1 MEIKFTKNTLVKLL
15 TVALLLIFSSL
26 SSKAI
31 DRGYDGQTPL
41 FVTISTNWCFAC
53 KILEPVVE
61 QLKQEY
67 SGRVT
72 FIKLDVTSDESLF
85 YAQKLAEDYGII
97 EYFNGNRY
105 AFPRVAVYCPGGLS
119 PTKSYLGAEKIELL
133 RQGLNDLLQNTE
145 TACNINGRPAIASSG
160 SERPTEPDQAEEVYG
175 RPDEESEL
183 LDRPAEVIGSGRPTE
198 LKFWT
203 YGQPMLIS
211 DYIYAKTLV
220 LPKCTSPDQV
230 LCYNNSGIKEINSSD
245 SKPPFRPYNP
255 NATRDEKAFALGTVT
270 R

>member
-1 MEIKFTKNTLVKLL
+1 MGIKLTKNTLVWLL
-15 TVALLLIFSSL
+15 TVALLLTFSSL

-31 DRGYDGQTPL
+31 DHGYDGQTPL
-41 FVTISTNWCFAC
+41 FVTISTDWCFAC
-53 KILEPVVE
+53 KLLEPVVE

-72 FIKLDVTSDESLF
+72 FVKLDVTSDESLF
-85 YAQKLAEDYGII
+85 YAQRLAEDYGII
-97 EYFNGNRY
+97 EYFNGNRNV
-105 AFPRVAVYCPGGLS
+105 FPRVAVYCPGGLS
-119 PTKSYLGAEKIELL
+119 PTKSYLGAQKAELFRREL
-133 RQGLNDLLQNTE
+133 DDLLQNTE
-145 TACNINGRPAIASSG
+145 TACSINGRPMVASNG
-160 SERPTEPDQAEEVYG
+160 PERPTEPNQAEEIYG
-175 RPDEESEL
+175 RPDEPEP

-203 YGQPMLIS
+203 FGQPMFIS

-230 LCYNNSGIKEINSSD
+230 LCYNGSGVREINSSD
-245 SKPPFRPYNP
+245 SKPPFIPYNP
-255 NATRDEKAFALGTVT
+255 NATRDEKAFASGTIT